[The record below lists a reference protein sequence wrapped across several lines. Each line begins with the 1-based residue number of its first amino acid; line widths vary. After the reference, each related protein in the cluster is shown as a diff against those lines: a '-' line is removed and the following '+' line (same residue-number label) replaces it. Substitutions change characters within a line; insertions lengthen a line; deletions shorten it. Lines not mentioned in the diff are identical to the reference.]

1 MVFTIFMNLIA
12 CGGDSF
18 DRSSFVLDT
27 KQSKLI
33 IFGGKS
39 KIIDGFKEL
48 GKHIFWMYG
57 WIYLHVR
64 ITSTFYF
71 KSQFISD
78 TYSDLFHYTYTVT
91 HIDKVP
97 ISYWIF
103 FTIPLVSI
111 LSSSVVVADLSTS
124 QLSSSSSFSSSFS
137 LSSLS
142 FRWILPFVIFSS
154 CFSSVFSFAT
164 WDLLKITIN
173 DKESWKD
180 GLEM

>member
-1 MVFTIFMNLIA
+1 MLRFLQCIQRRRLLDSMVFTIFMNLIA

-64 ITSTFYF
+64 ITSTFY
-71 KSQFISD
+71 
-78 TYSDLFHYTYTVT
+78 LN
-91 HIDKVP
+91 
-97 ISYWIF
+97 
-103 FTIPLVSI
+103 
-111 LSSSVVVADLSTS
+111 LSSSVTHIAIYSITPT
-124 QLSSSSSFSSSFS
+124 QLHTLTKSLLVTGSSSPFHWFRSYRRQ
-137 LSSLS
+137 SSLQ
-142 FRWILPFVIFSS
+142 
-154 CFSSVFSFAT
+154 T
-164 WDLLKITIN
+164 
-173 DKESWKD
+173 
-180 GLEM
+180 

>member
-1 MVFTIFMNLIA
+1 MKKKHPKSKILLRFLHCIQRRRLLDSMVFTIFMNLIA

-27 KQSKLI
+27 KQSKFI

-48 GKHIFWMYG
+48 RKHVFWMYG

-64 ITSTFYF
+64 RTSTFYF

-91 HIDKVP
+91 HIDK
-97 ISYWIF
+97 
-103 FTIPLVSI
+103 SI
-111 LSSSVVVADLSTS
+111 LVTGSSSP
-124 QLSSSSSFSSSFS
+124 FHW
-137 LSSLS
+137 
-142 FRWILPFVIFSS
+142 FRSYRRQS
-154 CFSSVFSFAT
+154 
-164 WDLLKITIN
+164 
-173 DKESWKD
+173 
-180 GLEM
+180 